1 MTTATTE
8 HHDAPATV
16 APTPQEQ
23 RVLAAKIAGGF
34 VIGTIMS
41 GVVGPIALA
50 IFVGLVTG
58 HT

>member
-8 HHDAPATV
+8 HDE
-16 APTPQEQ
+16 APTTSAPSPEEQ

-34 VIGTIMS
+34 VIGFIMS
-41 GVVGPIALA
+41 GIVGPIVLA